1 MMMRSALC
9 GSHPSA
15 VGFLVLV
22 AENRRLTTFGC
33 MFSDRYAKRSANIMQ
48 DEESKV
54 KSKNKQREKKIAGE
68 RCNEPGCCVINK
80 RKLKMLGL
88 ELFLSSPSLRE
99 AVTMATP

>member
-54 KSKNKQREKKIAGE
+54 KSKNKQREKKLQAKD
-68 RCNEPGCCVINK
+68 V
-80 RKLKMLGL
+80 M
-88 ELFLSSPSLRE
+88 SQ
-99 AVTMATP
+99 AVV